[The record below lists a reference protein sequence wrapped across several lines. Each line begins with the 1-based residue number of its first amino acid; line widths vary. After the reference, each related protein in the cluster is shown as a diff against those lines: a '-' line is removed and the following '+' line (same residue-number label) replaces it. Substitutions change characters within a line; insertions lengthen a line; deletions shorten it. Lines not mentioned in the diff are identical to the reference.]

1 MALLNK
7 NDLACYIIEKY
18 KEEYKKEISPIKLQ
32 KSLYFLFAMWGGK
45 IADAKREGNEDTED
59 DETYSKY
66 DKYLFDA
73 SFEAW
78 RYGPVDREIYDKF
91 KSGDLKCSNTYDSMF
106 NSPDLEF
113 VKAYIDDILTK
124 IFNTND
130 FSLVDLTHEDR
141 CWKDAISIRVNTMI
155 PKDNIIRD
163 YQSI

>member
-7 NDLACYIIEKY
+7 EDLACYIINKY
-18 KEEYKKEISPIKLQ
+18 KNEHNKEISPIKLQ

-45 IADAKREGNEDTED
+45 IADAQCEGNEDTED
-59 DETYSKY
+59 DETFSKY

-78 RYGPVDREIYDKF
+78 RYGPVDREIYNKF
-91 KSGDLKCSNTYDSMF
+91 KNGELKCSDGINNLFDS
-106 NSPDLEF
+106 PELGL
-113 VKAYIDDILTK
+113 VKGYIDDILTK

-130 FSLVDLTHEDR
+130 FSLVDLSHEDR
-141 CWKDAISIRVNTMI
+141 CWKDAISVNVNEPI
-155 PKDNIIRD
+155 SKDDIIRD